1 MRTVAGFT
9 KLESLDLNYTGVGD
23 PGLALLS
30 GLENLKSLG
39 LDSTFVTDQS
49 REVFLSLRKL
59 EKLNLYHTVVTGKV
73 EQELKSGLPGC
84 QITWDEKSAM
94 PNRRRS

>member
-1 MRTVAGFT
+1 
-9 KLESLDLNYTGVGD
+9 LNYTGVSD
-23 PGLALLS
+23 AGLALLS
-30 GLENLKSLG
+30 GLENLRSLG

-73 EQELKSGLPGC
+73 EQELKSGFAGLPDHLG
-84 QITWDEKSAM
+84 
-94 PNRRRS
+94 